1 MKWLVQFVLGDA
13 LAQLT
18 YIVTCT
24 KFPEFAPARTQP
36 HAHRALPQQMAVE
49 RLLDVGHRV
58 MVSALVITSLSGLTY
73 IGAAAVDVYGRAR
86 KHKQLQQ
93 QQQQQ
98 QN

>member
-1 MKWLVQFVLGDA
+1 MKVCGAASVAPPRW
-13 LAQLT
+13 
-18 YIVTCT
+18 
-24 KFPEFAPARTQP
+24 PSAPA
-36 HAHRALPQQMAVE
+36 AHS
-49 RLLDVGHRV
+49 GHRV